1 LEVTYCSTYGD
12 LCRCTLY
19 ALTHRRSLWVRF
31 AVPIAYGTWTLG
43 HQLRYLGWLGFPV
56 AALVMTVVLA
66 AFIAFFMQILIAWR
80 VLTPK
85 SRRRYTTTLT
95 PEGFVDSTPLKTKS
109 VPWPAVSEVRREWGD
124 VYFWQKGKDSVFVP
138 RSAFKNPQ
146 QSQEFYQCALDF
158 WNAAKEG
165 RTPVLFQDGSVW
177 PPAPR
182 WGA

>member
-1 LEVTYCSTYGD
+1 MEVTYCSTYGD

-66 AFIAFFMQILIAWR
+66 AFIAFFMQILIVWR

-109 VPWPAVSEVRREWGD
+109 VPWPAVSEVRREWRD

-158 WNAAKEG
+158 WNAAREG
-165 RTPVLFQDGSVW
+165 RTLAPLGDQTVW
-177 PPAPR
+177 PPPPR
-182 WGA
+182 PGG